1 MQSPSS
7 LSSPR
12 LMAPIVAACW
22 VRWHHIDL
30 VICRVCE
37 RAGRGRWPFRW
48 GGRGPTVSAMG
59 PAGQHRATGA
69 PVAPAVGRG
78 IVSRRA
84 LLDILGNAGRVTVVS
99 APPGSGKT
107 LLLRSWIAEPGV
119 AEHAAWV
126 AVQPEERDPERFW
139 VSVTDALRGT
149 AVGSALVRPLT
160 AAPDLDGWAV
170 VERLLADLG
179 SLEERVWLVV
189 DDLHVLSSAE
199 ALRQLELLVLRAPP
213 ELRFVLATRHD
224 VRLGLHRLRLEGEL
238 TEIRGDGLRFS
249 LEEARALLEAAG
261 VGLADEAVA
270 LLHGRTEGWAAG
282 LRLAAL
288 SLARHP
294 DPDRFAAEFCGS
306 ERTVAEYLLAEV
318 LERQS
323 EQVRR
328 LLLRT
333 SVAERVSGELA
344 DLLTGAS
351 GGERVLQ
358 ELEEANAFV
367 VSLDARRSWF
377 RYHQMF
383 ADLLRLELR
392 RTAPGE
398 LPALDHAAAGW
409 FAGHGYPVEAIRHA
423 QAAQDW
429 GLAAS
434 LLSDHWVNLYLDG
447 QTATARELLARF
459 PAGFAADAELIALMA
474 ASELTWGSL
483 EQAEHYLARAARGL
497 EGNDRPVPP
506 ERRGRLQVLLAIARL
521 ALARQRGDLP
531 AVAEEADRLLAAVE
545 APDAAQLGLGEDL
558 RALGVISLG
567 IAEAWAARLE
577 DADCHLEQGVALARR
592 IGRPYLEL
600 TGLVYGALVASMRYA
615 LGERGS
621 RQAIELVGEGRLE
634 EAEPW
639 LERAG
644 QTLRTEADPAT
655 GMGLHYSR
663 GLLDLALGRY
673 EAALADFQAGERL
686 APTLVTPNI
695 LATPIRAHMLQTRLR
710 LGQTERVEAALAG
723 LDEHERGD
731 PEMCATLA
739 SLRLAQHDPQAATA
753 ALVPV
758 IDGSAGVHPFSLV
771 AALLLEAMARDAVGD
786 QAAAERAV
794 ERALDLAGPNS
805 VLMAFLIHPAPEL
818 LERHARQHTA
828 HAALIAEVLSLL
840 AATSGAAALP
850 GEPRSLRE
858 PLSQAETRVLRY
870 LPTNLTAPEIAGQ
883 LYLSVNTVQTH
894 MRHLYQKLGVHR
906 RSEAVERARA
916 LGLLAPSARRP

>member
-1 MQSPSS
+1 MESVSS

-37 RAGRGRWPFRW
+37 RAGRGQWPFRW

-59 PAGQHRATGA
+59 PAAQHSATGA
-69 PVAPAVGRG
+69 PVAPAVGGG
-78 IVSRRA
+78 IVTRRA

-139 VSVTDALRGT
+139 VSVADALRGT

-189 DDLHVLSSAE
+189 DDVHVLSSAE
-199 ALRQLELLVLRAPP
+199 ALRQLELLVLRASP
-213 ELRFVLATRHD
+213 E
-224 VRLGLHRLRLEGEL
+224 
-238 TEIRGDGLRFS
+238 LRFS

-270 LLHGRTEGWAAG
+270 LLYGRTEGWAAG

-288 SLARHP
+288 SLAGHP

-577 DADCHLEQGVALARR
+577 DADRHLEQGVALARR

-621 RQAIELVGEGRLE
+621 RQAIELARRHGWGEDQIAGLAYAVLGSALVGEGRLE

-771 AALLLEAMARDAVGD
+771 AALLLEAMARVAVGD
-786 QAAAERAV
+786 HAAA
-794 ERALDLAGPNS
+794 ERALDLAEPNS
-805 VLMAFLIHPAPEL
+805 VLMAFLIHPEPQL
-818 LERHARQHTA
+818 LERHARQRTA
-828 HAALIAEVLSLL
+828 HAALIVEVLSLH
-840 AATSGAAALP
+840 AA
-850 GEPRSLRE
+850 
-858 PLSQAETRVLRY
+858 
-870 LPTNLTAPEIAGQ
+870 
-883 LYLSVNTVQTH
+883 
-894 MRHLYQKLGVHR
+894 
-906 RSEAVERARA
+906 
-916 LGLLAPSARRP
+916 